1 MKLITSLL
9 FTSKA
14 ANTIYMVNA
23 DEREYKLKIILF
35 SQARGSE
42 CFKRQTAAASN
53 VNCNYITTV
62 CRKFLF
68 GARDSGREIGH
79 TYHQVG
85 LIHNA

>member
-1 MKLITSLL
+1 MKLITFLL

-42 CFKRQTAAASN
+42 CLKRQTAAVSN

-62 CRKFLF
+62 CREFLF
-68 GARDSGREIGH
+68 WGPG
-79 TYHQVG
+79 TQVEKSDMRTIK
-85 LIHNA
+85 LV